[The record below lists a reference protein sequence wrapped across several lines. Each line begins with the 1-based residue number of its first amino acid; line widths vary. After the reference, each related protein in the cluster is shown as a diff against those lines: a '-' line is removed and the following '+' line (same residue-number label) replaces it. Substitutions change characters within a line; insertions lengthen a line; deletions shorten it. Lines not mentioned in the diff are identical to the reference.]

1 MQHKPERLRKL
12 ILATVRCLPSW
23 SEVDMWMMRPWCP
36 LAGSWVEEAL
46 AGCGWVEKGLVGCCW
61 VEEAL
66 VGCCLSWFSS
76 KQPSCAKSSI
86 DLTWTC
92 KGKTILIN
100 HNSTRLLSWVGCKS
114 KSSSKCNI
122 LSAAIWVYKYL
133 LLYKCEQNSCL
144 YMIFCHEERIDSVG
158 LTLFNFCNS
167 CIWYSLVCIAFS
179 SWFWSQNKKGK
190 GDWSTYCS
198 RQKYLPTLQKEAR
211 LKRRSHV
218 EGDSWLCFF
227 KSNPWLC

>member
-76 KQPSCAKSSI
+76 KQPSYAKSSI

-144 YMIFCHEERIDSVG
+144 YMIFCHEETGKFVEW
-158 LTLFNFCNS
+158 
-167 CIWYSLVCIAFS
+167 CIWYSLSVTWLRLCHSFVLRITPFS
-179 SWFWSQNKKGK
+179 RW
-190 GDWSTYCS
+190 
-198 RQKYLPTLQKEAR
+198 
-211 LKRRSHV
+211 
-218 EGDSWLCFF
+218 
-227 KSNPWLC
+227 